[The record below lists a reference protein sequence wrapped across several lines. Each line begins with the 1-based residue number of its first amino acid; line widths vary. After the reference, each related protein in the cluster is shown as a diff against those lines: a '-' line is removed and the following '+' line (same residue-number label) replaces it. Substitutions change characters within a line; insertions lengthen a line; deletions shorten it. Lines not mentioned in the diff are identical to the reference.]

1 VSATEDITKARVA
14 LGQAIR
20 EARERQG
27 FRVDELAAA
36 SGISRRT
43 ITRIEAGERESDFEL
58 LLALADG
65 LGIPASSFFVR
76 VDELEGNS

>member
-1 VSATEDITKARVA
+1 MSPTDDITNARVA

-27 FRVDELAAA
+27 FSVDELAAA

-65 LGIPASSFFVR
+65 LGVRASAFILHMETPKDDS
-76 VDELEGNS
+76 